1 MRGPPAVYCHPNLQ
15 REILEV
21 SLNLLI
27 DTFLLNISKFC
38 LNTYYVYH
46 SGQIL
51 LKVTICVISIFIK
64 LYPLIATTL
73 VFMHQGGTRCFCVCS
88 AYLSKGCLK
97 KMSRSVFFNFSGLEK
112 AAVLNDTFL
121 QCILKE
127 LSKTVFKSFLRQ
139 FLREIR

>member
-38 LNTYYVYH
+38 LNTYHVYH
-46 SGQIL
+46 LGQIL
-51 LKVTICVISIFIK
+51 LKLTICVISIFIK

-73 VFMHQGGTRCFCVCS
+73 VFTHQGGTRCFCVYS
-88 AYLSKGCLK
+88 NIS
-97 KMSRSVFFNFSGLEK
+97 SHVIRDFI
-112 AAVLNDTFL
+112 DTPKDS
-121 QCILKE
+121 I
-127 LSKTVFKSFLRQ
+127 
-139 FLREIR
+139 

>member
-1 MRGPPAVYCHPNLQ
+1 MRGPPAVYCHRNLQ

-73 VFMHQGGTRCFCVCS
+73 VFTHQGGTRCFCV
-88 AYLSKGCLK
+88 Y
-97 KMSRSVFFNFSGLEK
+97 SRYVIGKN
-112 AAVLNDTFL
+112 
-121 QCILKE
+121 ILYITR
-127 LSKTVFKSFLRQ
+127 LYSTNSFAGVYM
-139 FLREIR
+139 

>member
-73 VFMHQGGTRCFCVCS
+73 VFTHQGGTRCFCVYS
-88 AYLSKGCLK
+88 TYTLK
-97 KMSRSVFFNFSGLEK
+97 ILVQFLEW
-112 AAVLNDTFL
+112 
-121 QCILKE
+121 
-127 LSKTVFKSFLRQ
+127 FKSSSHNKFQYNQCNFLGADQCTTRHLELHTQ
-139 FLREIR
+139 K

>member
-73 VFMHQGGTRCFCVCS
+73 VFAHQGGTRS
-88 AYLSKGCLK
+88 
-97 KMSRSVFFNFSGLEK
+97 FFLYSIVR
-112 AAVLNDTFL
+112 AT
-121 QCILKE
+121 
-127 LSKTVFKSFLRQ
+127 TTRQ
-139 FLREIR
+139 QIRIFDMIIVNISI